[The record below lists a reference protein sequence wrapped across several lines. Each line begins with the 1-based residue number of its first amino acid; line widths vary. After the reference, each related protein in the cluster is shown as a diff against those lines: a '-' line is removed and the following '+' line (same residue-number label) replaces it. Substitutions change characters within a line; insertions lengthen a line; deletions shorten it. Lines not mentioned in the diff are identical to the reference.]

1 MKKIFPLILV
11 LLFML
16 ISSVSAEE
24 EIVNLAAV
32 YHADGSITLIGSTT
46 AKYWLVEDMVLVY
59 KEGEDPEE
67 DSPLFFYHI
76 SGGDTF
82 SITHPAPYCW
92 HTDRKDEFRD
102 VERMIL
108 KPGRYFAIIKR
119 GSLTEDTILSDP
131 AYFTVPSEIVSS
143 SPIPTQTS
151 TLAPTPTPTEE
162 PTPGC
167 NSQAYVR
174 KDRTTGSHRFACA
187 ESFFGHWND
196 PYRCLCYPG
205 RNHLRRACGD
215 LLFSKEEK
223 VNF

>member
-131 AYFTVPSEIVSS
+131 AYFCRLKLFHLPRFRHRRPRSPRRTRRPKNPHRMQRPSL
-143 SPIPTQTS
+143 PQKRPQYRF
-151 TLAPTPTPTEE
+151 TPP
-162 PTPGC
+162 
-167 NSQAYVR
+167 R
-174 KDRTTGSHRFACA
+174 
-187 ESFFGHWND
+187 
-196 PYRCLCYPG
+196 
-205 RNHLRRACGD
+205 LRRK
-215 LLFSKEEK
+215 LLRALERSISLLMLS
-223 VNF
+223 

>member
-1 MKKIFPLILV
+1 
-11 LLFML
+11 ML

-151 TLAPTPTPTEE
+151 TLAPTHTPTEE
-162 PTPGC
+162 PTSDATAKPTPKKTTVPIHTASPASKASSGIGTIHIA
-167 NSQAYVR
+167 AYVIL
-174 KDRTTGSHRFACA
+174 SVIICA
-187 ESFFGHWND
+187 EFMAI
-196 PYRCLCYPG
+196 CY
-205 RNHLRRACGD
+205 LA
-215 LLFSKEEK
+215 KK
-223 VNF
+223 KK